1 MVLREVKPTRSE
13 LMEVKRRIKL
23 SESGYELLK
32 KKRDGLILE
41 FRNILE
47 RAIEIR
53 ERMERE
59 MREAEERMR
68 DALCYDGSLALEAAA
83 LAIESEPEVI
93 IKSKNIMGVVVPI
106 IEASRVEKN
115 AHERGYG
122 IIGTSSRIDEVSEAY
137 ERLLETVI
145 LSAEIETTMRRL
157 LEEIDKTKR
166 RVNALEYR
174 VIPELREIARFIQFR
189 LEEME
194 RENIFMLKRIKAKK

>member
-1 MVLREVKPTRSE
+1 MVLREVKPTRCE
-13 LMEVKRRIKL
+13 LMEVKKRIKL

-47 RAIEIR
+47 RAIELR
-53 ERMERE
+53 ERMEKE
-59 MREAEERMR
+59 SREARERLR
-68 DALCYDGSLALEAAA
+68 DAICYEGSLALESAA
-83 LAIESEPEVI
+83 LAIEDEPEIV

-106 IEASRVEKN
+106 IEASKIERS

-122 IIGTSSRIDEVSEAY
+122 IIGTSSRIDEVARAH
-137 ERLLETVI
+137 ERLLETIV
-145 LSAEIETTMRRL
+145 LAAEIETTVRRL

-166 RVNALEYR
+166 RVNALEYK
-174 VIPELREIARFIQFR
+174 VIPELKEIARFIQFR

-194 RENIFMLKRIKAKK
+194 RENIFMLKRIKSK

>member
-13 LMEVKRRIKL
+13 LMEVKKRIKL

-47 RAIEIR
+47 RAIELR
-53 ERMERE
+53 ERMEKE
-59 MREAEERMR
+59 SREARERLR
-68 DALCYDGSLALEAAA
+68 DAICYEGSLALESAA
-83 LAIESEPEVI
+83 LAIEDEPEIV

-106 IEASRVEKN
+106 IEASKIERS

-122 IIGTSSRIDEVSEAY
+122 IIGTSSRIDEVARAH
-137 ERLLETVI
+137 ERLLETIV
-145 LSAEIETTMRRL
+145 LAAEIETTVRRL

-166 RVNALEYR
+166 RVNALEYK
-174 VIPELREIARFIQFR
+174 VIPELKEIARFIQFR

-194 RENIFMLKRIKAKK
+194 RENIFMLKRIKSK

>member
-68 DALCYDGSLALEAAA
+68 DALCYDGSLALEVAA

>member
-32 KKRDGLILE
+32 RKRDGLILE

-59 MREAEERMR
+59 MKEAEERMR
-68 DALCYDGSLALEAAA
+68 DALCYEGSISLESAA
-83 LAIESEPEVI
+83 LAVESEPEVI

-122 IIGTSSRIDEVSEAY
+122 IIGTSSRIDEVAEAY
-137 ERLLETVI
+137 ERLLETII

-174 VIPELREIARFIQFR
+174 VIPELKEIARFIQFR